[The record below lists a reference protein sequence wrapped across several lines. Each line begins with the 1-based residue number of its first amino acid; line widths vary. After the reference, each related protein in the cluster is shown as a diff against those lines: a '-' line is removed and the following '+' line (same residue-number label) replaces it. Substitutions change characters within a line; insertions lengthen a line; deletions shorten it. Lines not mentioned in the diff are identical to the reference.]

1 MGANSW
7 VHVVIFRLPKTVR
20 IRRVVFG
27 TCQPVFSEIQK
38 LYCAEG
44 HPLFATPDA
53 DLTDDA
59 LTAQSFAGYMLNET
73 ICGVNFTWA
82 AATPHMEGPL
92 LLLLSGAYIG
102 FLPDHYADEWGRNG
116 RLRVLAPERMT
127 SRICS
132 TSPIRATSLPALPK
146 PWREP

>member
-27 TCQPVFSEIQK
+27 TCQPVFSEIQN
-38 LYCAEG
+38 CAEG
-44 HPLFATPDA
+44 HPLFAIPDA

-73 ICGVNFTWA
+73 ICGVNFTWTA
-82 AATPHMEGPL
+82 GTP
-92 LLLLSGAYIG
+92 
-102 FLPDHYADEWGRNG
+102 
-116 RLRVLAPERMT
+116 
-127 SRICS
+127 
-132 TSPIRATSLPALPK
+132 LPARSMPTNGCATAACGCLRPSA
-146 PWREP
+146 